1 MFMCG
6 FDLSNFSLAM
16 LASPH
21 LSEKV
26 VMLYLRFL
34 YLLPEVL
41 LQDLEFVIVIWQ
53 VTTNHS
59 SAPRRNRTGGGAQFA
74 NKAFNLPKVA
84 CLKVNPE
91 ILRQFQERL
100 QLGIISKNP

>member
-1 MFMCG
+1 
-6 FDLSNFSLAM
+6 M

-21 LSEKV
+21 LSENV

-34 YLLPEVL
+34 YLLPKVL
-41 LQDLEFVIVIWQ
+41 LQELEFVIWQ
-53 VTTNHS
+53 VTNGYS
-59 SAPRRNRTGGGAQFA
+59 PAPRRNRAGGGRQFP
-74 NKAFNLPKVA
+74 NRAFNLAKVA

-100 QLGIISKNP
+100 QLGLISKNP